1 MFTKKLKKM
10 NKILIES
17 GKPSGPAQTVTQKQK
32 EKA

>member
-17 GKPSGPAQTVTQKQK
+17 GKPSGPAQTMAQTKK
-32 EKA
+32 EK